1 LKALK
6 DYIVQFVSLKQG
18 THYFEFDVDNK
29 FFEEFDCFDFL
40 SSSFKVELEFI
51 KQSTMMLLNFNF
63 SGAITVPCDRCL
75 EDVIIPVSGAEK
87 LIVKFGNEVYDGTD
101 DILIIPENEYEIN
114 VAQYIYEFI
123 EINIPQKRAHS
134 EDECDVETLNKLN
147 ELTIKNEKSIDP
159 RWSGLD
165 KFNN

>member
-1 LKALK
+1 MKALK
-6 DYIVQFVSLKQG
+6 EYIVQFVSLKQG
-18 THYFEFDVDNK
+18 THYFEFNVDNK

-40 SSSFKVELEFI
+40 SSAFKVELAFE
-51 KQSTMMLLNFNF
+51 KQSTMMLLNFSF

-75 EDVIIPVSGAEK
+75 EDVSIPIHGSEK
-87 LIVKFGNEVYDGTD
+87 LIVKFGNEIYDGTD

-123 EINIPQKRAHS
+123 EINIPQKRAHQ
-134 EDECDVETLNKLN
+134 EDECDVETMNKLN
-147 ELTIKNEKSIDP
+147 ELSIKNEKNIDP